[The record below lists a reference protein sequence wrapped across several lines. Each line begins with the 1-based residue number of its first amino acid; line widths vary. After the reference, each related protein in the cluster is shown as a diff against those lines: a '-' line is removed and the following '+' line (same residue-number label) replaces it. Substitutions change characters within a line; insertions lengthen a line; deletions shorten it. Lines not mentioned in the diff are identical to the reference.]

1 MTANSTHM
9 TILPDIAEF
18 VAKVELFSKRK
29 LNYPSEVSELL
40 QIAVQT
46 GLIKEFGELT
56 FQAKFLTRTQEVI
69 RQVGNK
75 TEGIKKLSTEYE
87 TVLKKSM
94 GVLNQLVERTSPEIG
109 QNYLNLFFS
118 MEPDSLLR
126 LMNLYSDLSWIK
138 NWQIDGKPL
147 PYEAQSSKKVPAQDP
162 SNPMKE
168 ENQQEKVKKS
178 LFHIQRIA
186 LLAAILLV
194 LFLLIDPPVTILG
207 WILSLGITTLL
218 AYIVIQTVFLIRNPY
233 SQ

>member
-1 MTANSTHM
+1 MITNSTHM

-18 VAKVELFSKRK
+18 VAKVEVFSNRK
-29 LNYPSEVSELL
+29 LNYPSEVSVLL

-56 FQAKFLTRTQEVI
+56 FRAKFLTRTQEVI
-69 RQVGNK
+69 RQVGNN
-75 TEGIKKLSTEYE
+75 TEGIKKLSMEYE

-94 GVLNQLVERTSPEIG
+94 GVLNRLVERTSPEIG
-109 QNYLNLFFS
+109 QNYLDLFFS

-147 PYEAQSSKKVPAQDP
+147 PYEAQSSKKVSAQDP
-162 SNPMKE
+162 SNPIKK

-194 LFLLIDPPVTILG
+194 LFLLIDPPGTILG
-207 WILSLGITTLL
+207 WILSLGITALL
-218 AYIVIQTVFLIRNPY
+218 AYIVIQTVFLTRNPY